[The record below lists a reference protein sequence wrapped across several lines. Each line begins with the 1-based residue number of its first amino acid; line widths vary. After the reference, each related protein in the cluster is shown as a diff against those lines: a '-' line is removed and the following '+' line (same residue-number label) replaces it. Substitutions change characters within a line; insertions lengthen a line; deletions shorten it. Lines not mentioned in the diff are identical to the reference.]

1 MKDYTL
7 YRETFVKQ
15 PPDKVF
21 EFFSKAENLELLT
34 PKWLKFQI
42 VTPLPIAMRQG
53 TVIDYKISLFGIP
66 MNWQSEISAWH
77 PPLSFSDTQLK
88 GPYTKWVHRHR
99 FEEKDGGTLIID
111 NVKYRMPGAF
121 LTPLINTLFV
131 KPQLNQIFNFRAK
144 IIRQQFSEITG

>member
-1 MKDYTL
+1 MKNYTL

-21 EFFSKAENLELLT
+21 DFFSKAENLEVLT

-42 VTPLPIAMRQG
+42 VTPLPIAMKQG
-53 TVIDYKISLFGIP
+53 TLIDYKINLFGIP
-66 MNWQSEISAWH
+66 MQWRSEISTWQ
-77 PPLSFSDTQLK
+77 PPESFTDTQLK
-88 GPYTKWVHRHR
+88 GPYSKWVHTHR
-99 FEEKDGGTLIID
+99 FEEKDGGTVIID
-111 NVKYRMPGAF
+111 NVEYRVPGAF

-144 IIRQQFSEITG
+144 IIRQQFS